1 MLTESRDT
9 LQDLKR
15 RLTALRGHLDVAR
28 LKREL
33 DRLGEQ
39 TLAPGFWDD
48 QNKALALT
56 RKRSMIEQTVTSFE
70 KLAQDVEDAAVLL
83 ELGAQE
89 RDEETIA
96 EVAKGVP
103 ALEQRVRQTEL
114 ARMLSGPA
122 DRSGAIVSIH
132 PGAGGTDAKDWA
144 QMLSRMYLRWC
155 ERRGYKTE
163 VIDYQEGDEAGIDAI
178 SFTVSGDSAYGYLR
192 SENGVHRLVRMS
204 PFNADHTRQTA
215 FAAVEVTPD
224 LDDDIQIEVQDK
236 DIEITTM
243 RAGGK
248 GGQNVN
254 KVETAVRLR
263 HLPTGLN
270 IVCRAERSQHQN
282 RAMAMKML
290 KAKLYELELQ
300 KREQANAAYQA
311 TKSAINFGSQIRNY
325 VLQPYR
331 LVKDT
336 RTAYEES
343 NVDAVLD
350 GDLDAF
356 LEAYLLAAAGGD
368 LKKGV
373 STEDSAELA

>member
-1 MLTESRDT
+1 ME
-9 LQDLKR
+9 K
-15 RLTALRGHLDVAR
+15 
-28 LKREL
+28 
-33 DRLGEQ
+33 
-39 TLAPGFWDD
+39 
-48 QNKALALT
+48 LT
-56 RKRSMIEQTVTSFE
+56 R
-70 KLAQDVEDAAVLL
+70 DVEDAAVLL
-83 ELGAQE
+83 ELGASE
-89 RDEETIA
+89 NDEETIVEA
-96 EVAKGVP
+96 EAQLA
-103 ALEQRVRQTEL
+103 ALDARVRTAEL

-122 DRSGAIVSIH
+122 DRSNAVVSIH

-144 QMLSRMYLRWC
+144 AMLLRMYLRWC

-163 VIDYQEGDEAGIDAI
+163 IIDQQDGDEAGIDTVT
-178 SFTVSGDSAYGYLR
+178 FTVTGDSAYGNLR

-215 FAAVEVTPD
+215 FAAVEVIPD
-224 LDDDIQIEVQDK
+224 SDDDINIEVNEK

-282 RAMAMKML
+282 RAMAMKVL
-290 KAKLYELELQ
+290 KARLYEMEIE
-300 KREQANAAYQA
+300 KREKEAAAYQSS
-311 TKSAINFGSQIRNY
+311 KSAINFGSQIRNY
-325 VLQPYR
+325 VLAPYR

-336 RTAYEES
+336 RTAHSAS

-350 GDLDAF
+350 GDLDGF
-356 LEAYLLAAAGGD
+356 IEAYLLAAAGGTIR
-368 LKKGV
+368 KGGV
-373 STEDSAELA
+373 ADDAEIE